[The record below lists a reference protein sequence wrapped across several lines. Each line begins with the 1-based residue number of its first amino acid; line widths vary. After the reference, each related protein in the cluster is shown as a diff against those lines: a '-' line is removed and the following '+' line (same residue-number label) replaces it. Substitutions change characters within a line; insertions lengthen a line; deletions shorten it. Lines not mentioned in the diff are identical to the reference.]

1 MVQCPCDCSGG
12 GDSLDG
18 RLHRGACA
26 GVRASVQARRRRVA
40 RTIRS
45 TNFMKAGI
53 QFRKAAWCSRSREME
68 DRESRER
75 ESARSARGDVHHSR
89 RSGAATTSTWRLVTA
104 TVFSAPRVDSL
115 LPFPLPSALVP
126 LSLIVSFVGES

>member
-1 MVQCPCDCSGG
+1 MAQCPCDCGGG

-40 RTIRS
+40 RTIWS
-45 TNFMKAGI
+45 TSLIEAEI
-53 QFRKAAWCSRSREME
+53 QFRKAARCSRSREME

-89 RSGAATTSTWRLVTA
+89 RSGAATTWRLVTA

-115 LPFPLPSALVP
+115 LPFPVPSALVP